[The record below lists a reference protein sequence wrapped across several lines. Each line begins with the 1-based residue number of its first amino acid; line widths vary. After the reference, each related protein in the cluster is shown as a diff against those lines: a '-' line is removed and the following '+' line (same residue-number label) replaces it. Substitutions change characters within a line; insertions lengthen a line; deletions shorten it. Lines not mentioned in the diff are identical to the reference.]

1 MSLALIKKNKK
12 PSKLNPGNI
21 NKCLKAKDDTIEK
34 LKAEISSKDKEPAD
48 QKKKKKKKKM
58 NLYLSKRLKQMSVK
72 ETWLRTKV

>member
-21 NKCLKAKDDTIEK
+21 NECLKAKDDTIEK

-48 QKKKKKKKKM
+48 QKKKKR
-58 NLYLSKRLKQMSVK
+58 KRTCTFLND
-72 ETWLRTKV
+72 

>member
-21 NKCLKAKDDTIEK
+21 NECLKAKDDTIEK

-48 QKKKKKKKKM
+48 QKKKKKKK

>member
-21 NKCLKAKDDTIEK
+21 NKCLKAKDDAIEK

-48 QKKKKKKKKM
+48 QKKKKKKKMK
-58 NLYLSKRLKQMSVK
+58 LYLSKRLKQMSVK

>member
-48 QKKKKKKKKM
+48 QKKKKKE
-58 NLYLSKRLKQMSVK
+58 K
-72 ETWLRTKV
+72 ELVPF

>member
-48 QKKKKKKKKM
+48 QKKKKKKK
-58 NLYLSKRLKQMSVK
+58 
-72 ETWLRTKV
+72 

>member
-48 QKKKKKKKKM
+48 QKKKKKKKM

>member
-21 NKCLKAKDDTIEK
+21 NKCLKANDDTIEK

-48 QKKKKKKKKM
+48 QKKKR
-58 NLYLSKRLKQMSVK
+58 KRTCTFLND
-72 ETWLRTKV
+72 

>member
-48 QKKKKKKKKM
+48 QKKKKKKKM
-58 NLYLSKRLKQMSVK
+58 NLYLSKRLKQMPVK